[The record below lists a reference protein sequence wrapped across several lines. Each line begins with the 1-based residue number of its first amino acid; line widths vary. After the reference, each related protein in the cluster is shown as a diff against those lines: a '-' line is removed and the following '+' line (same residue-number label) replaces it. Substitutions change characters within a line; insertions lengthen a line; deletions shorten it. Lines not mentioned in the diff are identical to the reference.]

1 MWTRRRWVAC
11 GCSLLLYL
19 LSRARTPV
27 WNASLL
33 MEQGARA
40 AGAALAG
47 DADAEAA
54 LGDLRLLFRK
64 LRRKG
69 AHARVAFDLS
79 LARGLDYYTG
89 VIYEAVLEGAHVG
102 SVAAGGRCARA
113 APRAARD
120 WWHAKA
126 GSQDAGCSRAA
137 QLFVWHA
144 VFTLLHTLT
153 TARAAVPGAA
163 CPCSVRHSWHCCP
176 RLK

>member
-1 MWTRRRWVAC
+1 MKH
-11 GCSLLLYL
+11 
-19 LSRARTPV
+19 
-27 WNASLL
+27 
-33 MEQGARA
+33 GAYA

-69 AHARVAFDLS
+69 AHGRVAFDLS

-102 SVAAGGRCARA
+102 SVAAGGRCAPA

-126 GSQDAGCSRAA
+126 LVVECR
-137 QLFVWHA
+137 VKKCC
-144 VFTLLHTLT
+144 
-153 TARAAVPGAA
+153 AAV
-163 CPCSVRHSWHCCP
+163 SRSWGPVHFCT
-176 RLK
+176 L